1 MRRLLLFIVLEFLLI
16 PSREKERAL
25 DVFCLCVEAFAM
37 SPFLYR
43 VGNCFD
49 RDGDV
54 FGILGSCS

>member
-1 MRRLLLFIVLEFLLI
+1 MFCHTKQHRAIWDV
-16 PSREKERAL
+16 AL
-25 DVFCLCVEAFAM
+25 DVFCLCVEAFAV
-37 SPFLYR
+37 SPFLYW